1 VNTLVLL
8 LAGPMQSWGE
18 RAAFSRRD
26 TLAHPTRS
34 GIVGMLACALG
45 QPRTAA
51 LDWADDLTVHVRAD
65 RPGHLMQDFHTIGGG
80 YPADQGLRNAE
91 GKPRK
96 NKHGQASGTLT
107 DRHYLADAAF
117 TATVTSDDDALVARL
132 AEALTQPR
140 WPLYLG
146 RKSCPPAYRVLLG
159 TTTATGDQVLHSLPA
174 YTPTPRVARP
184 DSTDWFAAIASATS
198 EASEGGDA
206 EASTVE
212 RVVYLDGV
220 PAADAYTITRDNPV
234 AFTSGYRTYRNRTV
248 GQDLATVAAAGT
260 GITAWTTMRDALA
273 TLT

>member
-1 VNTLVLL
+1 MNTLVLL

-26 TLAHPTRS
+26 TLAYPTRS

-45 QPRTAA
+45 QPRTTA
-51 LDWADDLTVHVRAD
+51 LDWADNLTVHVRAD
-65 RPGHLMQDFHTIGGG
+65 HPGHLMQDFHTIGGG
-80 YPADQGLRNAE
+80 YPADHGMRNAE

-107 DRHYLADAAF
+107 YRHYLADAAF
-117 TATVTSDDDALVARL
+117 TATVTVEDDALAARL
-132 AEALTQPR
+132 AAALTQPR

-159 TTTATGDQVLHSLPA
+159 TSATPGEQVLHSLPA
-174 YTPTPRVARP
+174 YTPMPRATRP
-184 DSTDWFAAIASATS
+184 PRTDWFAMIAAATN
-198 EASEGGDA
+198 EASEDDQDQV
-206 EASTVE
+206 STVE

-234 AFTSGYRTYRNRTV
+234 AFTNGYRTYRNRTV

-260 GITAWTTMRDALA
+260 GITAWKTMRDALA
-273 TLT
+273 ILT